1 MLAVNKKYW
10 ISTLVRLCMKVCLP
24 DYVLSVEKGVD
35 TRTRWRG
42 TLQQWLALS
51 QSTLTPSKSCTLP
64 RSNTT
69 VSTAPKNS
77 KQNVD
82 IRNSPDDWH
91 PPEENQLTPN
101 TMLPHPPTEQSSQP
115 RHPPL
120 SITPTTKCLK
130 VPGSVQMF
138 P

>member
-42 TLQQWLALS
+42 TRQQWLALS

-91 PPEENQLTPN
+91 PPPKKTSS
-101 TMLPHPPTEQSSQP
+101 PPTQCSP
-115 RHPPL
+115 TLPLNNLVNHDTPL
-120 SITPTTKCLK
+120 SPSPPPPN
-130 VPGSVQMF
+130 V
-138 P
+138 